1 MTRLNTVFSLALL
14 FGVSFNAASANEV
27 EKRIPIAS
35 FNELELSKGL
45 NVTLKCAEKPYA
57 VASASQKVL
66 DQLQVNSASKKLSM
80 TGVTR
85 DVDGWDLSDNK
96 TDLTIFTDHPVQSI
110 KTTFGVKLKA
120 DACALNTEQVTVDG
134 SMGATIALSGN
145 LNRLDARLAMGSKLI
160 NGTHDLVI
168 QTAHMSVAMGA
179 EADLCRARE
188 VSGSAAMGGLV
199 YIGTHTRNT
208 LTSEMGATVRTR
220 DCQ

>member
-1 MTRLNTVFSLALL
+1 MTRLNTVFSIALL
-14 FGVSFNAASANEV
+14 YGVTLNAAYANKI

-57 VASASQKVL
+57 VASASKKVL

-85 DVDGWDLSDNK
+85 DVEGGDLSDNK
-96 TDLTIFTDHPVQSI
+96 TDLTIFTDYPVQSI
-110 KTTFGVKLKA
+110 KTTFGVNLKA
-120 DACALNTEQVTVDG
+120 DACALSSDQLMLDG
-134 SMGATIALSGN
+134 SMGATIALSGYIQ
-145 LNRLDARLAMGSKLI
+145 RLDAKLAMGAKLI
-160 NGTHDLVI
+160 NATHDLVI
-168 QTAHMSVAMGA
+168 QSAHMDVAMGA

-188 VSGSAAMGGLV
+188 ISGSAAMGGLV
-199 YIGTHTRNT
+199 YIGTDTRST
-208 LTSEMGATVRTR
+208 LSSEMGATVRTR